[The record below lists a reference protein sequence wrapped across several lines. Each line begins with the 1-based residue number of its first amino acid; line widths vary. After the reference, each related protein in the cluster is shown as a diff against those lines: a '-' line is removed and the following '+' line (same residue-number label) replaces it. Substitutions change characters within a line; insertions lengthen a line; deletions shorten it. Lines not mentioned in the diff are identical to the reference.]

1 MYTEI
6 GVLDKTI
13 LYRTNVTSK
22 NVLTFEHYV
31 NEIHTLSMSNS
42 RMSISI

>member
-1 MYTEI
+1 MHPLLKKI
-6 GVLDKTI
+6 LD
-13 LYRTNVTSK
+13 LLLTSE
-22 NVLTFEHYV
+22 NMLTFEHYV